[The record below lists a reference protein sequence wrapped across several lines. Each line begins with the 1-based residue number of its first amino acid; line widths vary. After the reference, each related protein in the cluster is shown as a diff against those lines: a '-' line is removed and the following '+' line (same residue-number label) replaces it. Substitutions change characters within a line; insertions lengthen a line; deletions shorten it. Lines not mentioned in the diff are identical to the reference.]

1 MLRTTLQ
8 AIEHDED
15 ALVSLPASH
24 TLAQIV
30 RKADKSFKRQ
40 LSRCPDIPAF
50 FVSPLRVHLEPWFGD
65 AVADSAFVG
74 LLWGCQPGFLSVGH
88 DLNAKYHHAM
98 TLMTGTMANKHQ
110 SGLCPV
116 RRRMLIAGIKT
127 TRNETSMKAGE

>member
-1 MLRTTLQ
+1 MRSNHGRRTGNRVDSPKEARIFVSTLRVHLEPWF
-8 AIEHDED
+8 I
-15 ALVSLPASH
+15 
-24 TLAQIV
+24 
-30 RKADKSFKRQ
+30 KRQ

-116 RRRMLIAGIKT
+116 RRRMLIAGMKT
-127 TRNETSMKAGE
+127 IRNETSMKAGE